1 MFRTNNERAGITG
14 MLLYKDGNFMQLL
27 EGEKEAVLRLH
38 KNIIVDPRHKGFLTL
53 LQGETE

>member
-1 MFRTNNERAGITG
+1 